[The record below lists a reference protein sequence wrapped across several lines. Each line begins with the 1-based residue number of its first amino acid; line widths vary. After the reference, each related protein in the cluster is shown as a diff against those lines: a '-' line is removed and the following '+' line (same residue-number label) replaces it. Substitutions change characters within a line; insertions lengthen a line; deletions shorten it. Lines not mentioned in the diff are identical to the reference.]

1 MKKKKQYDKVFLGI
15 VIALLIFGVLAF
27 SSASLGLAMRKGLDF
42 YNSILKQFFLGMG
55 LGIFALILAS
65 KIDYHFWRKIS
76 LLIFAAGVVLTLLV
90 FVPGLGI
97 GHGGAIRWLDLKIIT
112 FQPSEFLKFG
122 FILYLASWMASR
134 KNEIGSLKFGFLP
147 FLIMVGLVS
156 FLLIIQPDIGTLG
169 VISLSAA
176 FLFFVGGGRFLQIGV
191 FLLAAFGLLVVLVF
205 FQPHLLPRI
214 QVFLNP
220 DIDPQ
225 GIGYQLRQSLIALG
239 SGGIFGRGFGMSV
252 QKFSYLPEPM
262 GDSIFA
268 VIGEEFGF
276 LGTVFVVVIFLFFL
290 LRGMAVAKNA
300 PDFFGRLLGFGLV
313 ILIVV
318 QSFVNISAM
327 SGLIPL
333 TGLPLLFISQ
343 GGTALAM
350 TLAEVGILLNISKKS

>member
-1 MKKKKQYDKVFLGI
+1 MRRKKTYDKVFLGI
-15 VIALLIFGVLAF
+15 VITLLIFGVLAF
-27 SSASLGLAMRKGLDF
+27 SSASLGLAMRRGLDF
-42 YNSILKQFFLGMG
+42 YNAILKQFFLGMG
-55 LGIFALILAS
+55 LGLTALIVGS
-65 KIDYHFWRKIS
+65 KIDYHFWKKIS
-76 LLIFAAGVVLTLLV
+76 LFIFAAGVFLTLLL
-90 FVPGLGI
+90 FVPGLGFS
-97 GHGGAIRWLDLKIIT
+97 HAGATRWLDFRIIT
-112 FQPSEFLKFG
+112 FQPSELLKFG
-122 FILYLASWMASR
+122 FILYLASWMAGR
-134 KNEIGSLKFGFLP
+134 KNEISSLKFGFLP

-156 FLLIIQPDIGTLG
+156 FLLVKQPDIGTLG

-176 FLFFVGGGRFLQIGV
+176 FLFFVGGGRFLQIGI
-191 FLLAAFGLLVVLVF
+191 FLLAAFGLLIVLVF

-276 LGTVFVVVIFLFFL
+276 LGTVFVVVIFLLFL
-290 LRGMAVAKNA
+290 LRGLAVSKNA
-300 PDFFGRLLGFGLV
+300 PDFFGRLFGFGLV

-318 QSFVNISAM
+318 QSFVNIAAL

-343 GGTALAM
+343 GGTALVM